1 MLHLFLANKLGTQF
15 RFQKEEILKIRT
27 NFQSGHKGRRWK
39 MFPPWRVKS
48 QLSTTVHC
56 QRGPPPLCPHPPSRL
71 PNPPH
76 LRHPLFTEGGS
87 TWISWSSNYLP
98 DTNPL
103 KKRRTM
109 DDRGSDVSPNCFI
122 VRKISRRVDPNCF
135 IPGVVPVGFV
145 LMSDPGA
152 INCFTICQE
161 LQPGC
166 SFAQIEHL
174 SVIKRWKAHFDC
186 S

>member
-15 RFQKEEILKIRT
+15 RFQKEEILKI
-27 NFQSGHKGRRWK
+27 KD
-39 MFPPWRVKS
+39 
-48 QLSTTVHC
+48 QLSEWSQREAVKNVSTLESKIPAVHYC
-56 QRGPPPLCPHPPSRL
+56 PLPEGTPPSPPSRL

-174 SVIKRWKAHFDC
+174 SVIKRWKARFDC